1 MHKSFANS
9 SLHHSIHM
17 FPHISINFS
26 IIFQQNSRR
35 RRVSELYKI
44 LPKICIFFSNG
55 FVIVQCYVKMPPQKC
70 VFCADETL
78 WSSFSQKLGSLPR
91 LWRGMKHLIKF
102 SVTMNHFDH
111 WKRLTIDK
119 TTWKSSCR
127 WTGIYHPTKVRW
139 RRWQHP
145 KLQPWFK
152 KTSQIDCRW
161 ICGTDC
167 WLCESVFT
175 HSLWCYTLALAEP
188 LKQHESFKNDKRKHI
203 ESFFE
208 LLIRTKKTFW
218 KMICA

>member
-55 FVIVQCYVKMPPQKC
+55 FFIVQCYVKMPPQKC

-91 LWRGMKHLIKF
+91 LWRVWSTSSNSQWRWIILTTKKDLPLIKQLESPVVDGQGF
-102 SVTMNHFDH
+102 ITQQKWGGGVDSTQNCSHD
-111 WKRLTIDK
+111 WEK
-119 TTWKSSCR
+119 T
-127 WTGIYHPTKVRW
+127 
-139 RRWQHP
+139 P
-145 KLQPWFK
+145 KL
-152 KTSQIDCRW
+152 TA
-161 ICGTDC
+161 GEYVG
-167 WLCESVFT
+167 LSVDYARACLHT
-175 HSLWCYTLALAEP
+175 RSDAIL
-188 LKQHESFKNDKRKHI
+188 
-203 ESFFE
+203 
-208 LLIRTKKTFW
+208 
-218 KMICA
+218 

>member
-9 SLHHSIHM
+9 TLHHIHM

-55 FVIVQCYVKMPPQKC
+55 FFIVQCYVKMPPQKC

-145 KLQPWFK
+145 KLQPWLRK
-152 KTSQIDCRW
+152 NLPN
-161 ICGTDC
+161 
-167 WLCESVFT
+167 WLQVNMWDWLLTMRERV
-175 HSLWCYTLALAEP
+175 YTLALMLYSSLSWAT
-188 LKQHESFKNDKRKHI
+188 QATRK
-203 ESFFE
+203 
-208 LLIRTKKTFW
+208 LQKW
-218 KMICA
+218 